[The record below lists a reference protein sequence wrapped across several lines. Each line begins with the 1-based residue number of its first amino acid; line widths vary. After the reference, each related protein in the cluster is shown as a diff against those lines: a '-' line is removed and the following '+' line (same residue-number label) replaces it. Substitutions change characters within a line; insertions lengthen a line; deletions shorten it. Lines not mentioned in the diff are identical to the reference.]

1 MKVYS
6 LSIVQQSPAKQ
17 LVTECDLSSFS
28 FFQRSSAQEF
38 LNFFVVTLAERTAP
52 NTRQKIEE
60 NSKGSIMI
68 QWVRLC
74 RPCLCQRRWF
84 GSRHGH

>member
-1 MKVYS
+1 MKVYA
-6 LSIVQQSPAKQ
+6 LSIITQSPAKQ

-60 NSKGSIMI
+60 NSNILMFMNEIMS
-68 QWVRLC
+68 VMSM
-74 RPCLCQRRWF
+74 F
-84 GSRHGH
+84 EGMV